1 MTVKTSLQRTGFLL
15 KCKCTLC
22 TNQCFTKVGS
32 KLSCWKT
39 GLHMHTFMTFWSFR
53 KTDVLL
59 NKLLTY
65 LPTYLLIYRAGL
77 SQRGAPTLIPY
88 FLHLPTPF
96 PSPCIFPFPPLRL
109 LSSSPSYL
117 CGPIPL
123 VQLRGLDSA
132 SSAGTGGAQPPNSV
146 IHFKLKSAFGNS
158 KFIQFF
164 SAK

>member
-1 MTVKTSLQRTGFLL
+1 M
-15 KCKCTLC
+15 
-22 TNQCFTKVGS
+22 
-32 KLSCWKT
+32 SC
-39 GLHMHTFMTFWSFR
+39 LIS
-53 KTDVLL
+53 
-59 NKLLTY
+59 Y

-164 SAK
+164 SAKQLNATKNCRVTQRLNLPMPKAGCAN